1 MKKLPLLLAT
11 LLTATVVMAGCSKKE
26 DQSAAPAADTTASA
40 PAAAPADSTA
50 PASDAGAAMAPASD
64 AGAAAPAPASN

>member
-11 LLTATVVMAGCSKKE
+11 LLTATIVTVGCSKKE

-40 PAAAPADSTA
+40 PAAAA
-50 PASDAGAAMAPASD
+50 PASDAGATMSAPASD

>member
-11 LLTATVVMAGCSKKE
+11 LLTAAVVMAGCSKKE
-26 DQSAAPAADTTASA
+26 DQSAAPASGSGSAMQSA
-40 PAAAPADSTA
+40 PAISGA
-50 PASDAGAAMAPASD
+50 ASDAAAHAMSAASD